1 MNTKLLTA
9 LILLTATAYAETH
22 STLTARH
29 RESEGIGYG
38 QGYSTLDYY
47 LTTQMN
53 KLECLLNLRGHLF
66 NNAKAA
72 GNAGLGFR
80 YSLNEDASRIGAN
93 VYYDFRDT
101 KHFFASQIGTGL
113 EWLSK
118 SVDLRLNG
126 YLPVGKQKNFQSHR
140 FQTFTGNTILNRE
153 KFTAA
158 LPCIEGEIGTQLAN
172 PFYFAVGSYYLFR
185 ETSHHL
191 HVGQALGVKARFDVD
206 IGEYFSAGA
215 FVSYD
220 SLYKTRAQGY
230 VALNIPLGPWKSMK
244 DVTCQY
250 EKRRIVRNEIIPLK
264 SKKTSR
270 TPFTNGRNETT
281 QIVFVNNL
289 AAPLGDG
296 TFERPFNTLKAAEA
310 HSKPGDVIYVFPGDG
325 TANGMTEG
333 IILKDDQVLASSS
346 ADLKLDGI
354 VIPAQTPGEIP
365 AITNTHK
372 DEPAIKNPG
381 KTDIKDFYYMTPW
394 EYYNSIDAPSYAYDA
409 PTNTSFSPSPYS
421 APLLSDWVIL
431 GHGPMNVSNMSGSP
445 EIISDYTGAGRK

>member
-9 LILLTATAYAETH
+9 LVLLTATAYAETH

-47 LTTQMN
+47 LTTQMS
-53 KLECLLNLRGHLF
+53 KLECLLNLRGHIF
-66 NNAKAA
+66 NNTKAA

-113 EWLSK
+113 EWLSCNI
-118 SVDLRLNG
+118 DLRLNG
-126 YLPVGKQKNFQSHR
+126 YLPVGKQKNFRSHR
-140 FQTFTGNTILNRE
+140 FESFTGNTILNRE

-206 IGEYFSAGA
+206 IGDYFSAGA

-230 VALNIPLGPWKSMK
+230 IALNIPLGPWKSMK
-244 DVTCQY
+244 DVTCHY

-264 SKKTSR
+264 SKKRSG
-270 TPFTNGRNETT
+270 TPFTNGREETT

-289 AAPLGDG
+289 AAPQGDG
-296 TFERPFNTLKAAEA
+296 TFEHPFNSLKAAEA

-325 TANGMTEG
+325 TPKGMNEG
-333 IILKDDQVLASSS
+333 IVLKDDQVLASSG

-372 DEPAIKNPG
+372 DEPVITNPG

-394 EYYNSIDAPSYAYDA
+394 EYYNSIDAPSYAVDTPS
-409 PTNTSFSPSPYS
+409 PTFFPPSPYS
-421 APLLSDWVIL
+421 DPSLSDWVIL
-431 GHGPMNVSNMSGSP
+431 GHGPMNVSNTSASP
-445 EIISDYTGAGRK
+445 QIISDYTGSDRK